1 MNNFAVIIPA
11 QEKNRYHELGDIAP
25 FGDTTLLEW
34 KIAQCKEFIR
44 SSQIYINSESKN
56 IEEIAIRSNVN
67 FIEREPRLNYID
79 MVLDSIFKVKE
90 ENIIWTNCTSPFLNS
105 KSYRLMADTFQGRCL
120 ESVISVHKQQEY
132 LFFRNRMLN
141 FSTNFISRRDIE
153 PVYMVTNG
161 CYIIKKEIALKN
173 KNLFTKEPFL
183 FELDSFES
191 IEIKDIEDYAFAKE
205 LINVYF
211 RKEICG

>member
-79 MVLDSIFKVKE
+79 MVMRSIYKVKE
-90 ENIIWTNCTSPFLNS
+90 DNIIWINCTTPFLNS
-105 KSYRLMADTFQGRCL
+105 KSYKTMANIFLDNKIDSL
-120 ESVISVHKQQEY
+120 IAVHKKRDY
-132 LFFRNRMLN
+132 IFFQDRRLN
-141 FSTNFISRRDIE
+141 FTGNLMSRNEIE
-153 PVYMVTNG
+153 PVYILTNG
-161 CYIIKKEIALKN
+161 CYIIKKEIALN
-173 KNLFTKEPFL
+173 SRSLFTESPYF
-183 FELDSFES
+183 FEIDSFES
-191 IEIKDIEDYAFAKE
+191 IEINNIEDYAFAKE
-205 LINVYF
+205 LINMYF
-211 RKEICG
+211 KKELM

>member
-183 FELDSFES
+183 FELDSF
-191 IEIKDIEDYAFAKE
+191 
-205 LINVYF
+205 
-211 RKEICG
+211 

>member
-79 MVLDSIFKVKE
+79 IKV
-90 ENIIWTNCTSPFLNS
+90 
-105 KSYRLMADTFQGRCL
+105 R
-120 ESVISVHKQQEY
+120 
-132 LFFRNRMLN
+132 
-141 FSTNFISRRDIE
+141 
-153 PVYMVTNG
+153 
-161 CYIIKKEIALKN
+161 
-173 KNLFTKEPFL
+173 
-183 FELDSFES
+183 
-191 IEIKDIEDYAFAKE
+191 
-205 LINVYF
+205 
-211 RKEICG
+211 

>member
-79 MVLDSIFKVKE
+79 MVMRSIYKVKE
-90 ENIIWTNCTSPFLNS
+90 DNIIWINCTTPFLNS
-105 KSYRLMADTFQGRCL
+105 KSYKTMANVFLDNKIDSL
-120 ESVISVHKQQEY
+120 IAVHKKNDY
-132 LFFRNRMLN
+132 IFFQDRRLN
-141 FSTNFISRRDIE
+141 FTGNLMSRNEIE
-153 PVYMVTNG
+153 PVYIRNRF
-161 CYIIKKEIALKN
+161 K
-173 KNLFTKEPFL
+173 
-183 FELDSFES
+183 
-191 IEIKDIEDYAFAKE
+191 
-205 LINVYF
+205 
-211 RKEICG
+211 